1 MICESRQKLKSSFKQ
16 PTFDCLSLGF
26 ADLRRKNRYKLV
38 CAAAA
43 FCGGGRRGHGKSQN
57 E

>member
-1 MICESRQKLKSSFKQ
+1 MICESSQKLKKQ
-16 PTFDCLSLGF
+16 LQTPTFDCLSLGF

-43 FCGGGRRGHGKSQN
+43 FCGGGRRGNGKSQN